1 MQNNMWKMVLFN
13 IIENYSGIIFND
25 KMIKNESSL
34 LWLIYI

>member
-1 MQNNMWKMVLFN
+1 MKNGV
-13 IIENYSGIIFND
+13 IIIKNYSGIIFND

>member
-1 MQNNMWKMVLFN
+1 MQNNMWKNGVI